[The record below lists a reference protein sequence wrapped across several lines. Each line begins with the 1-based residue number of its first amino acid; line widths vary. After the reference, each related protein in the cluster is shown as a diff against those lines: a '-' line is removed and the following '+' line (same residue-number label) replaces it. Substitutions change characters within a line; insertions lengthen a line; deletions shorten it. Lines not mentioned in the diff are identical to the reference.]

1 MNTSRPSLTWVT
13 SQLAVGSAPLS
24 HDRLDRLKQDG
35 IVAILNLCGEYCD
48 LHTIEQA
55 HGFEVYYLPIAD
67 EEAPDL
73 EAMEHGLA
81 WLDEALY
88 LGKKVFIHCRHGI
101 GRTGTVLNLYLLR
114 KGLGHSMAGKILK
127 NLRSKPANF
136 DQWWTVRKYGRKTGR
151 LTVRKPSL
159 EVHRQ
164 VDMQPF
170 LNEYRAVQRRIDSE
184 LASLEGIPLCGK
196 DTTVCCFI
204 PIRMTLVEAEHLRSI
219 LDITLQSQVRKEVI
233 ERAAR
238 VARQEREVEGELDAS
253 GRHCLY
259 TARSLCPFS
268 WKGKCLIFDQRPLQ
282 CRTHGLMDTI
292 KNDLWETFIA
302 PVLDQASADLFFA
315 LTGSFPPA
323 ELPLFSLPD
332 VASGRYTTMFFH
344 MIKKRAAEEKEREV
358 IKEYG

>member
-1 MNTSRPSLTWVT
+1 MKTIRAPLTWVT
-13 SQLAVGSAPLS
+13 SQLAVGSAPMS
-24 HDRLDRLKQDG
+24 DARLDDLHRQG

-114 KGLGHSMAGKILK
+114 KGLGHAMAGKILK

-136 DQWWTVRKYGRKTGR
+136 EQWWTVRKYGRQTGR
-151 LTVRKPSL
+151 LTVRPPSL
-159 EVHRQ
+159 EVSRK
-164 VDMQPF
+164 VDLQPF
-170 LNEYRAVQRRIDSE
+170 LKEYQAVQQRIDGE
-184 LASLEGIPLCGK
+184 LEAQGVTTLCGK
-196 DTTVCCFI
+196 NNAACCRT
-204 PIRMTLVEAEHLRSI
+204 PVRMTLIEAEHLRSI
-219 LDITLQSQVRKEVI
+219 LDVTMRSRVRAEIIARAALVARKER
-233 ERAAR
+233 EMEGR
-238 VARQEREVEGELDAS
+238 VLAS
-253 GRHCLY
+253 GKHCLY
-259 TARSLCPFS
+259 ASHSLCPFS
-268 WKGKCLIFDQRPLQ
+268 QNDECLIFGQRPLQ
-282 CRTHGLMDTI
+282 CRTFGLSDTS
-292 KNDLWETFIA
+292 KNRLWGEIIA
-302 PVLDQASADLFFA
+302 PVLDQTSGDVFFA

-332 VASGRYTTMFFH
+332 VASGRYASMFFH
-344 MIKKRAAEEKEREV
+344 MIKEKQSNTKIPV
-358 IKEYG
+358 PTG